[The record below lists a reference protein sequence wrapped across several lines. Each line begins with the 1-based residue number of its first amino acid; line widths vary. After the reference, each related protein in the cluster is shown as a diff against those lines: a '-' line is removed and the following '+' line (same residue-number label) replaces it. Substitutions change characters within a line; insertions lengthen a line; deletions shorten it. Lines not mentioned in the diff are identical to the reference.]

1 METLFIGK
9 FPAMKKRIYLDY
21 QATTPVD
28 SRVFEVMKSHFCEQ
42 FGNPASRHEF
52 GWEAENAIAAA
63 RKQTAYLIGAGAKE
77 IIFTSGATESINL
90 ALKGIAEAYS
100 GKHIITA
107 MTEHK
112 AVFDVCKTLEKRGFE
127 ITFLKPNRDGQISP
141 KQVEEA
147 VREDTF
153 LISLMHANNEIG
165 TIYPVAEFGKIAHKN
180 DIIFHVDAAQTVG
193 KIPVNVANMN
203 VDLLSFSGHKIYAPK
218 GVGAL
223 FVRRKNPRIR
233 LAPQI
238 HGGGHERGLRSGTLN
253 VPGVIGLGKAC
264 EICAVEMQTE
274 ATRIAKLRKQLL
286 DGILSNM
293 EGVTINGTMEN
304 RLDGNLNLTFYG
316 VDSETLILSMKEIAV
331 SSGSACT
338 SADIEPSHVLK
349 ALGLSNLQARSSLR
363 LSIGRMTTAD
373 EIDFVTQ
380 QIENAVN
387 RLRHRKH

>member
-1 METLFIGK
+1 
-9 FPAMKKRIYLDY
+9 
-21 QATTPVD
+21 
-28 SRVFEVMKSHFCEQ
+28 
-42 FGNPASRHEF
+42 
-52 GWEAENAIAAA
+52 
-63 RKQTAYLIGAGAKE
+63 
-77 IIFTSGATESINL
+77 
-90 ALKGIAEAYS
+90 
-100 GKHIITA
+100 
-107 MTEHK
+107 
-112 AVFDVCKTLEKRGFE
+112 
-127 ITFLKPNRDGQISP
+127 
-141 KQVEEA
+141 
-147 VREDTF
+147 
-153 LISLMHANNEIG
+153 
-165 TIYPVAEFGKIAHKN
+165 
-180 DIIFHVDAAQTVG
+180 
-193 KIPVNVANMN
+193 
-203 VDLLSFSGHKIYAPK
+203 
-218 GVGAL
+218 
-223 FVRRKNPRIR
+223 
-233 LAPQI
+233 
-238 HGGGHERGLRSGTLN
+238 HERGLRSGTLN

-338 SADIEPSHVLK
+338 SATIEPSHVLK

>member
-1 METLFIGK
+1 
-9 FPAMKKRIYLDY
+9 MKKRIYLDY

-28 SRVFEVMKSHFCEQ
+28 SRVFEAMKSYFCEK

-52 GWEAENAIAAA
+52 GWETEKAIATA
-63 RKQTAYLIGAGAKE
+63 RKQTADLIGAGAKE

-90 ALKGIAEAYS
+90 AMKGIAEAYS

-112 AVFDVCKTLEKRGFE
+112 ATLDVCKMLEKRGFE
-127 ITFLKPNRDGQISP
+127 ITFLKPNRSGQISP

-165 TIYPVAEFGKIAHKN
+165 MIYPVSEFGKIARENK
-180 DIIFHVDAAQTVG
+180 IVFHVDAAQTVG
-193 KIPVNVANMN
+193 KIPVNVENMN
-203 VDLLSFSGHKIYAPK
+203 VDLLSFSGHKMYAPK
-218 GVGAL
+218 GVGVL

-253 VPGVIGLGKAC
+253 VPAVVGLGKSC
-264 EICAVEMQTE
+264 EICTAEMHTE
-274 ATRIAKLRKQLL
+274 DVRIAKLRKQLL
-286 DGILSNM
+286 DGILSKIEN
-293 EGVTINGTMEN
+293 VTINGTMEN
-304 RLDGNLNLTFYG
+304 RLSGNLNLMFRG
-316 VDSETLILSMKEIAV
+316 VDSEALMLSMKGIAV

-338 SADIEPSHVLK
+338 SATIEPSHVLK
-349 ALGLSNLQARSSLR
+349 AIGLSDSRARSSLR
-363 LSIGRMTTAD
+363 FSLGRMTTAD
-373 EIDFVTQ
+373 EIDFVVEKIWQTANQ
-380 QIENAVN
+380 
-387 RLRHRKH
+387 LRRRKH

>member
-1 METLFIGK
+1 
-9 FPAMKKRIYLDY
+9 MKKRIYLDY

-52 GWEAENAIAAA
+52 GWEAENAIATA
-63 RKQTAYLIGAGAKE
+63 RKQTADLIGAGAKE

-338 SADIEPSHVLK
+338 SATIEPSHVLK

>member
-1 METLFIGK
+1 
-9 FPAMKKRIYLDY
+9 MKKRIYLDY